1 MLGIL
6 LATLAPVCLLQS
18 GDLAK
23 QLDDT
28 LARLESSQGAARWE
42 LAGELREIAHRDSTE
57 AVPHLIAAASRHP
70 GAVQLVIAA
79 TLTDVQAYQPAADLL
94 LPMVD
99 GERASEAL
107 ELLSDRKFK
116 NVAEVPERMLLLL
129 ESPLLP
135 AQRLEVA
142 RVLHSV
148 GDLERRALA
157 RSVLLDGLES
167 DDPETRAL
175 AALTLGEIGQYE
187 DARPVLNT
195 LRSDPGVRGQL
206 ARAYLDTADTIQN
219 YLEKLYR
226 QSEQIEPQREQSVE
240 RPALSQTK
248 GSLDVLEELIQRIQE
263 NHLVGEQL
271 AGADGRELLV
281 TAAARGMLAALDPHS
296 TYFTSKEFER
306 WILELRR
313 NYAGIGAY
321 VDTINGEFTITRP
334 IYSGPAAEAGL
345 LSGDRILR
353 VDGWVTR
360 EQTNDEIIRR
370 LKGEPGTEVTITVH
384 RDGWP
389 ETRDFVLRRAAIH
402 IDSVHWDML
411 PGRIGFVEVVGF
423 AEDTT
428 KELMRAI
435 DALQAEDMRGLIL
448 DLRNNSGGYLEEAVA
463 TASLY
468 LPRQQLVVYT
478 EGRGVDRVDYLTRP
492 NLANRYSGPLV
503 VLVNERSA
511 SASEIVSG
519 ALQDT
524 GRALVVGEQTFG
536 KGSVQQAMPLET
548 RPGDRLLEDP
558 NANGVYDPGEQFDDR
573 DGDGAFTYPV
583 NVKITNARYYLPS
596 GRSIHTELDLDGRVV
611 QHGGVTPDLEV
622 DFEGLEPWENAE
634 IARMYDRLAKRVA
647 EDEKFKDPFDKYVEA
662 RFEQHKELFYAL
674 ADNDGLDPS
683 RYPDFEALRESLDA
697 EHLSDD
703 TIRMILRRSVR
714 DRVADDRRQTFP
726 GGFMFGD
733 WQEDSQM
740 QAAIREMARMASLD
754 LKSVEAYA
762 AIAAA
767 SAVEAEDET
776 APR

>member
-1 MLGIL
+1 MVKL
-6 LATLAPVCLLQS
+6 LERPLAP
-18 GDLAK
+18 G
-23 QLDDT
+23 
-28 LARLESSQGAARWE
+28 
-42 LAGELREIAHRDSTE
+42 
-57 AVPHLIAAASRHP
+57 
-70 GAVQLVIAA
+70 
-79 TLTDVQAYQPAADLL
+79 
-94 LPMVD
+94 
-99 GERASEAL
+99 
-107 ELLSDRKFK
+107 
-116 NVAEVPERMLLLL
+116 
-129 ESPLLP
+129 
-135 AQRLEVA
+135 QRLEVA
-142 RVLHSV
+142 RVLHTV
-148 GDLERRALA
+148 GSYDQRAEA
-157 RSVLLDGLES
+157 RAVLLDGLES

-175 AALTLGEIGQYE
+175 SALTLGELGQYE
-187 DARPVLNT
+187 DARSVLNT
-195 LRSDPGVRGQL
+195 LRSEPGPRGQL

-219 YLEKLYR
+219 YLEKMYR
-226 QSEQIEPQREQSVE
+226 QSEQIEPRREQPAE
-240 RPALSQTK
+240 GPALSSAK
-248 GSLDVLEELIQRIQE
+248 GNLDVLEELIRKIQE

-271 AGADGRELLV
+271 SGADGREFLV

-321 VDTINGEFTITRP
+321 VDTINGDFTITRP
-334 IYSGPAAEAGL
+334 IYSGPAAQAGL
-345 LSGDRILR
+345 LSGDRILK
-353 VDGWVTR
+353 VDGWETR

-370 LKGEPGTEVTITVH
+370 LKGEPGTEVTVSVH

-389 ETRDFVLRRAAIH
+389 QMRDFVLRRAAIH

-411 PGRIGFVEVVGF
+411 PGRIGFVELVGF

-435 DALQAEDMRGLIL
+435 DALQSGDMRGLIL

-463 TASLY
+463 TASLF

-478 EGRGVDRVDYLTRP
+478 EGRRVDRVNYLTRP

-536 KGSVQQAMPLET
+536 KGSVQQAMALET
-548 RPGDRLLEDP
+548 RQGDRLREDP
-558 NANGVYDPGEQFDDR
+558 NANGVYDPGEAFEDL

-611 QHGGVTPDLEV
+611 LHGGVTPDLEV

-634 IARMYDRLAKRVA
+634 IARMYDRLARQVGEA
-647 EDEKFKDPFDKYVEA
+647 EKFKDPFDRYVEA
-662 RFEQHKELFYAL
+662 HFGQHKELFYEL
-674 ADNDGLDPS
+674 ADNDGHDPS
-683 RYPDFEALRESLDA
+683 RYPDFAAFRETLGS

-703 TIRMILRRSVR
+703 TLRIILRRSVR
-714 DRVADDRRQTFP
+714 DRVADDRKQTFP

-733 WQEDSQM
+733 WQEDNQM
-740 QAAIREMARMASLD
+740 QAAIRELARMASLD
-754 LKSVEAYA
+754 LRSVEAYA
-762 AIAAA
+762 ALADASPPDAAE
-767 SAVEAEDET
+767 AV

>member
-6 LATLAPVCLLQS
+6 LAVLAPFCLVQS
-18 GDLAK
+18 GDLAG

-28 LARLESSQGAARWE
+28 LSRLERSDGAERWE
-42 LAGELREIAHRDSTE
+42 LAGELRDLAHRDSTQ
-57 AVPHLIAAASRHP
+57 AVPHLIAAAARRP
-70 GAVQLVIAA
+70 DAVRLVIAA
-79 TLTDVQAYQPAADLL
+79 TLADVQAYEPAAGLL
-94 LPMVD
+94 LPMVE

-107 ELLSDRKFK
+107 GLLSDRKFR
-116 NVAEVPERMLLLL
+116 NVAAVPAEMVKLL
-129 ESPLLP
+129 ERPLAP
-135 AQRLEVA
+135 GQRLEVA
-142 RVLHSV
+142 RVLHTV
-148 GDLERRALA
+148 GSYDQRAEA
-157 RSVLLDGLES
+157 RAVLLDGLES

-175 AALTLGEIGQYE
+175 SALTLGELGQYE
-187 DARPVLNT
+187 DARSVLNT
-195 LRSDPGVRGQL
+195 LRSEPGPRGQL

-226 QSEQIEPQREQSVE
+226 QSEQIEPRREQPAE
-240 RPALSQTK
+240 GPALSSAK
-248 GSLDVLEELIQRIQE
+248 GNLDVLEELIRKIQE

-271 AGADGRELLV
+271 SGADGREFLV

-321 VDTINGEFTITRP
+321 VDTINGDFTITRP
-334 IYSGPAAEAGL
+334 IYSGPAAQAGL
-345 LSGDRILR
+345 LSGDRILK
-353 VDGWVTR
+353 VDGWETR

-370 LKGEPGTEVTITVH
+370 LKGEPGTEVTVTVH

-389 ETRDFVLRRAAIH
+389 QMRDFVLRRAAIH

-411 PGRIGFVEVVGF
+411 PGRIGFVELVGF

-435 DALQAEDMRGLIL
+435 DALQSGDMRGLIL

-463 TASLY
+463 TASLF

-478 EGRGVDRVDYLTRP
+478 EGRRVDRVNYLTRP

-536 KGSVQQAMPLET
+536 KGSVQQAMALET
-548 RPGDRLLEDP
+548 RQGDRLREDP
-558 NANGVYDPGEQFDDR
+558 NANGVYDPGEDFEDL

-611 QHGGVTPDLEV
+611 LHGGVTPDLEV

-634 IARMYDRLAKRVA
+634 IARMYDRLARQVGEA
-647 EDEKFKDPFDKYVEA
+647 EKFKDPFDRYVEA
-662 RFEQHKELFYAL
+662 HFEQHKELFYEL
-674 ADNDGLDPS
+674 ADNDGHDPS
-683 RYPDFEALRESLDA
+683 RYPDFAALRETLGS

-703 TIRMILRRSVR
+703 TLRIILRRSVR
-714 DRVADDRRQTFP
+714 DRVADDRKQTFP

-733 WQEDSQM
+733 WQEDNQM
-740 QAAIREMARMASLD
+740 QAAIRELARMASLD
-754 LKSVEAYA
+754 LRSVEAYA
-762 AIAAA
+762 ALADASPPDAAE
-767 SAVEAEDET
+767 AV